1 MKMEE
6 ERLSKNLFMLSR
18 QADINSF
25 SFKLFIGLTIIEC
38 WLFILSVM
46 FNIPL
51 LIFVFSILILTAYT
65 LIIETIGIRRINREY
80 EYLFRIDNLLRKS
93 SKLEVEILDLKFKIQ
108 AQEKKLN
115 KRKTKNG
122 KQKNKI

>member
-1 MKMEE
+1 MEE